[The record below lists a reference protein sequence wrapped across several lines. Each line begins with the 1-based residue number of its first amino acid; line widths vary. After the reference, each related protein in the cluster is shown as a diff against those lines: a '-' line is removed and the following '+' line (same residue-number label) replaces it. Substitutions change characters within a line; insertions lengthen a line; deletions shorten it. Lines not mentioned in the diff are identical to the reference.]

1 MLTNK
6 HKAQLIIIG
15 AFVLGIVVGASGQYL
30 FLHKSINQPAANSTQ
45 EMLDSLTREV
55 KLTKEQ
61 RTQVEQVYNEAQLK
75 YQELRNQS
83 RPQYDAIR
91 NEMRKRISAML
102 SPEQQLLYDERN
114 RNLDAKRLQKEK
126 AQSGK

>member
-6 HKAQLIIIG
+6 HKAQLIILA

-30 FLHKSINQPAANSTQ
+30 FLHKSLSQPVNSTQ
-45 EMLDSLTREV
+45 EMLDGLTREV

-61 RTQVEQVYNEAQLK
+61 RTQAEQIYNEAQGK

-83 RPQYDAIR
+83 RPQYDAVR
-91 NEMRKRISAML
+91 NEMRKRISTIL